1 MLHKTRG
8 ITLYKLNYNDIYS
21 IVQLYTEEFGP
32 VSYLAAKSK
41 GKKTRIPKSLFY
53 SLSVL
58 DIEVEHQNLRDIQR
72 IKEAKIHA
80 PFSSLLINPIK
91 SAISIFLAEFIGKVV
106 KDAQPNQLL
115 FDYIFH
121 SIQIFDLLERD
132 YANFHLVFMIKMSR
146 FLGFYPD
153 VSGYKMGMFFNMQD
167 GVFTNYKPLDTHFL
181 NPNESKVFHLLLRM
195 NYENMHVFRF
205 SRHERKEI
213 VCKILEYYRFHLSH
227 LSEIKSLEVLHEVF
241 G

>member
-8 ITLYKLNYNDIYS
+8 ITLYKLDYNDTYS

-32 VSYLAAKSK
+32 VSYLAAKTK
-41 GKKTRIPKSLFY
+41 GKRTRIPKSLFY
-53 SLSVL
+53 PLSVL

-91 SAISIFLAEFIGKVV
+91 SAIGIFLAEFIGKAV
-106 KDAQPNQLL
+106 KEVQPNKLL
-115 FDYIFH
+115 FGYIFH
-121 SIQIFDLLERD
+121 SVQFFDLLERD
-132 YANFHLVFMIKMSR
+132 YANFHLVFMMKMSQ

-153 VSGYKMGMFFNMQD
+153 ISGYKKGMFFDMQN
-167 GVFTNYKPLDTHFL
+167 GVFTIYKPFNTYFL
-181 NPNESKVFHLLLRM
+181 NPNESEVFYLLSRM

-205 SRHERKEI
+205 SRYERKDI
-213 VCKILEYYRFHLSH
+213 LCKILEYYRFHLTDFQ
-227 LSEIKSLEVLHEVF
+227 EIKSLDVLHEVF